1 MIIALQRAAAT
12 PMELTKQALL
22 QSIEDLGRI
31 FMDFM
36 GAYYGERFVEVP
48 IPRDSMFQPNSPDL
62 PGQEAPRSVVV
73 PFDFSALLSIPCS
86 VELDVGASSYWSEI
100 ASMQTLDNLLMNN
113 RISTVEYL
121 KRLPA
126 RQLPDREGLIA
137 LLERQEA
144 MERQMA
150 GMLPQGG
157 GLAGDAGGG
166 ALTDSVP
173 GPEGSAGGGY
183 GTLQRKIN
191 ETGEI
196 PKER

>member
-22 QSIEDLGRI
+22 QAIEDLGRI
-31 FMDFM
+31 YMDFM
-36 GAYYGERFVEVP
+36 GAYYGTRFVEVP
-48 IPRDSMFQPNSPDL
+48 VPQQDTLAM
-62 PGQEAPRSVVV
+62 PGQETQDRVVI
-73 PFDFSALLSIPCS
+73 PFEFNALLTIPCS

-113 RISTVEYL
+113 HISVVDYL

-126 RQLPDREGLIA
+126 GQITDRDGLIA
-137 LLERQEA
+137 ALQQREA
-144 MERQMA
+144 LASSMMQAQGISPGAAPADMA
-150 GMLPQGG
+150 GP
-157 GLAGDAGGG
+157 
-166 ALTDSVP
+166 ALTQGVP
-173 GPEGSAGGGY
+173 SPEGGGY

>member
-1 MIIALQRAAAT
+1 
-12 PMELTKQALL
+12 MELTKQALL
-22 QSIEDLGRI
+22 QAIEDLGRI

-48 IPRDSMFQPNSPDL
+48 IPQNAMFQPNSPAL
-62 PGQEAPRSVVV
+62 PGQEALRSVIV
-73 PFDFSALLSIPCS
+73 PFDFSALLGIPCS

-100 ASMQTLDNLLMNN
+100 ASMQTLDNLLMQGK
-113 RISTVEYL
+113 ISTVEYL

-126 RQLPDREGLIA
+126 GQITDRETLIA
-137 LLERQEA
+137 LLERKEA
-144 MERQMA
+144 MEMQMA
-150 GMLPQGG
+150 GMLP
-157 GLAGDAGGG
+157 AGGG
-166 ALTDSVP
+166 APEEVGP
-173 GPEGSAGGGY
+173 GMTENTPSPEGSAGGGY